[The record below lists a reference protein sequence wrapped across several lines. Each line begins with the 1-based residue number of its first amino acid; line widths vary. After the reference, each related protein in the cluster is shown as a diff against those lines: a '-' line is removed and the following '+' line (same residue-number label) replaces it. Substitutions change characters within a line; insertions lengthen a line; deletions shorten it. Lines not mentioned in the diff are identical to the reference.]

1 MPDVVKADIKLVKE
15 LRASTDLPM
24 KDCMEALIESNNN
37 LEEAHRILKVKGL
50 AKAEK
55 KSVNTAADG
64 ITKVLIDGDRAVIAE
79 LNCQTEQVAALQEY
93 NNLFNKIA
101 TTILKYSP
109 KTVVDALKLKSSSS
123 ADNLGDELKLAIAK
137 LGENIV
143 LTRFEI
149 VTKNKDAVFGSY
161 VHGGGKFTSLVV
173 IKGVDNKSDVPH
185 NIAMQI
191 VSGNPKFIDLNSIPK
206 ATRDNEL
213 KILQEQAKDEKKPAA
228 IIEKMIEGRLQKFFA
243 SLTIV
248 DQDYSK
254 DQTMKVKDYLTKNH
268 ATIITMVRYQL
279 GEKIDNS
286 TK

>member
-1 MPDVVKADIKLVKE
+1 MAGVIKADIKLVKE
-15 LRASTDLPM
+15 LRVSTDLPM
-24 KDCMEALIESNNN
+24 KDCMEALVESNNN
-37 LEEAHRILKVKGL
+37 LEEAHRILKIKGL

-55 KSVNTAADG
+55 KSINTAADG
-64 ITKVLIDGDRAVIAE
+64 ITKILIDGDKAVIAE
-79 LNCQTEQVAALQEY
+79 LNCQTEQVAGLPEY

-101 TTILKYSP
+101 TTILKHSP
-109 KTVVDALKLKSSSS
+109 KTVAEALKLKPTSST
-123 ADNLGDELKLAIAK
+123 DNLGDELKLAIAK

-149 VTKNKDAVFGSY
+149 ITKNKDEVFGSY

-173 IKGVDNKSDVPH
+173 IKGVDSKSDVPH

-213 KILQEQAKDEKKPAA
+213 KIVQEQVKDEKKPAA
-228 IIEKMIEGRLQKFFA
+228 IIEKMIEGRLNKFFA

-254 DQTMKVKDYLTKNH
+254 EPTIKVKDYLSKNH
-268 ATIITMVRYQL
+268 AKIISMVRYQL
-279 GEKIDNS
+279 GEKIDKS

>member
-1 MPDVVKADIKLVKE
+1 MADLVKADIKLVKE
-15 LRASTDLPM
+15 LRISTDLPM
-24 KDCMEALIESNNN
+24 KDCMEALIESNND
-37 LEEAHRILKVKGL
+37 LQEAHRILKVKGL

-55 KSVNTAADG
+55 KSLNTAADG
-64 ITKVLIDGDRAVIAE
+64 ITKILIDGNKAVIAE

-101 TTILKYSP
+101 TAILKHSP
-109 KTVVDALKLKSSSS
+109 KTVAETLKLKSNSN
-123 ADNLGDELKLAIAK
+123 ADSLDDELKLATVK
-137 LGENIV
+137 LGEKIV

-149 VTKNKDAVFGSY
+149 ITKNKDEVFGSY

-173 IKGVDNKSDVPH
+173 VKGVDSKSDLPH
-185 NIAMQI
+185 NIAMQ
-191 VSGNPKFIDLNSIPK
+191 VVAGNPKFIDLDSIPK

-254 DQTMKVKDYLTKNH
+254 DPAIKVKDYLAKNH

-279 GEKIDNS
+279 GEKIDNPA
-286 TK
+286 K

>member
-1 MPDVVKADIKLVKE
+1 MADIVKADIKLVKE
-15 LRASTDLPM
+15 LRVSTDLPM

-55 KSVNTAADG
+55 KSLNTAADG
-64 ITKVLIDGDRAVIAE
+64 ITKVLIDGNKAVIAE
-79 LNCQTEQVAALQEY
+79 LNCQTEQVSALQEY
-93 NNLFNKIA
+93 NNLFNKVA
-101 TTILKYSP
+101 TTILKHSP
-109 KTVVDALKLKSSSS
+109 KTVTEALKLKSN
-123 ADNLGDELKLAIAK
+123 ADSLDDELKLATAK
-137 LGENIV
+137 LGEKIV

-149 VTKNKDAVFGSY
+149 ITKNKDEVFGSY
-161 VHGGGKFTSLVV
+161 VHGGGRFTSLVV
-173 IKGVDNKSDVPH
+173 IKGVDNKSDLPH

-191 VSGNPKFIDLNSIPK
+191 VAGNPKFIDLDSIPK

-254 DQTMKVKDYLTKNH
+254 DPTIKVKDYLTKNH

-279 GEKIDNS
+279 GEKIDNP

>member
-1 MPDVVKADIKLVKE
+1 MPDVVKANIKLVKE
-15 LRASTDLPM
+15 LRISTDLPM

-64 ITKVLIDGDRAVIAE
+64 ITKVLIDGDKAVIAE

-101 TTILKYSP
+101 TTILKHSP
-109 KTVVDALKLKSSSS
+109 KTVVEALKLKSNSS

-149 VTKNKDAVFGSY
+149 VTKNKDEVFGSY

-206 ATRDNEL
+206 TTRDNEL
-213 KILQEQAKDEKKPAA
+213 EILQEQAKDEKKPAA

-254 DQTMKVKDYLTKNH
+254 DLTIKVKDYLTKNH